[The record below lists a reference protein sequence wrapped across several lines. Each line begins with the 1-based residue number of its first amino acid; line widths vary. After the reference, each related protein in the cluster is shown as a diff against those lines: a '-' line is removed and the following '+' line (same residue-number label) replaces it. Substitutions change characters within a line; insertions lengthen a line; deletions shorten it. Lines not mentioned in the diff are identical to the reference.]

1 MVVRCYILKRPF
13 EMTYN
18 DDITRISGCTMV
30 KANRWTDDRGQL
42 FFAEGDDVI
51 PFHIERVFWI
61 TNVPEGKS
69 RGGHA
74 HSTCA
79 EVIFPIQGQCDIRVT
94 DGRHEAV
101 VHLDNPEQGILIP
114 SNVWCDLHHFSPDCI
129 LLVAAS
135 QHYNVQ
141 GYVHNYDDFIERTNH

>member
-1 MVVRCYILKRPF
+1 
-13 EMTYN
+13 MT
-18 DDITRISGCTMV
+18 DINNIPGCTII
-30 KANRWTDDRGQL
+30 KAKRWSDDRGLL
-42 FFAEGDDVI
+42 FFAEGDCDI
-51 PFHIERVFWI
+51 PFRIERVFWI

-79 EVIFPIQGQCDIRVT
+79 EVIFPVQGSCDIRVT
-94 DGRHEAV
+94 DGVHESV
-101 VHLDNPEQGILIP
+101 IHLDDPTQGILIP
-114 SNVWCDLHHFSPDCI
+114 ANVWCDLHHFSNDCI

-141 GYVHNYDDFIERTNH
+141 GYVHNYEEFLEKRNR

>member
-1 MVVRCYILKRPF
+1 
-13 EMTYN
+13 MTYN

-101 VHLDNPEQGILIP
+101 VHL
-114 SNVWCDLHHFSPDCI
+114 HHFSPDCI

>member
-1 MVVRCYILKRPF
+1 
-13 EMTYN
+13 MTYN
-18 DDITRISGCTMV
+18 NISHIPGCTFV
-30 KANRWTDDRGQL
+30 ASKRWADDRGFL
-42 FFAEGDDVI
+42 FYAEGDSDI
-51 PFHIERVFWI
+51 PFRIERVFWI

-74 HSTCA
+74 HQSCA
-79 EVIFPIQGQCDIRVT
+79 EVIFPVQGSCDIRIT

-101 VHLDNPEQGILIP
+101 VHLDDPTQGILIP
-114 SNVWCDLHHFSPDCI
+114 PNVWCDLHHFSTDCI

-141 GYVHNYDDFIERTNH
+141 GYVHNYDDFLAMRNR